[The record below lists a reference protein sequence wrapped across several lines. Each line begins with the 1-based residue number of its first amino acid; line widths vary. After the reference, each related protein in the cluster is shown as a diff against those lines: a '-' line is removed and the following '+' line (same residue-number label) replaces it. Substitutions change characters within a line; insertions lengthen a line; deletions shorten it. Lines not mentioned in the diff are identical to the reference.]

1 MKKVLLLLLLLGVW
15 SLAFAQLI
23 PVGIKG
29 GLNMA
34 TITGKDASGAI
45 TYPGVVLGCYCTIG
59 LLPSVAIQPE
69 ILYSQKGWKVSDFFG
84 VPGIGKFRID
94 YVEVPL
100 LAKLSFGEIVRP
112 YILIGPYFS
121 NRIRT
126 TWESTSKGN
135 DFYGSL
141 DNYVK
146 RYDRGI
152 ILGAGIP
159 TPIKL
164 FFEVRYSRSFYTIS
178 EEMLGETPDWKNSTI
193 SVLVGFSK
201 F

>member
-1 MKKVLLLLLLLGVW
+1 MKKVMALMLLLGMG
-15 SLAFAQLI
+15 SLALAQLL
-23 PVGIKG
+23 PVGLKG

-34 TITGKDASGAI
+34 TITGNDAKGAI
-45 TYPGVVLGCYCTIG
+45 TYPGVVVGCYCTIG

-94 YVEVPL
+94 YIEISL
-100 LAKLSFGEIVRP
+100 LAKLSFGVIVRP
-112 YILIGPYFS
+112 YILVGTYFS

-126 TWESTSKGN
+126 SWESASGGN

-152 ILGAGIP
+152 ILGAGVP

-164 FFEVRYSRSFYTIS
+164 SFEVRYSLGFSTIS
-178 EEMLGETPDWKNSTI
+178 EEMSGITPVWKNSTI